1 MKNRIIRALLRIY
14 SAAWRNE
21 YGPEFQGILET
32 RSLKTREIFNVAWN
46 AAWQRIRATEPWV
59 LIGLAGFLLNAASF
73 TWLIVAPPPYSPE
86 LIFPPHVSPLRVA
99 GNLLVVMACGF
110 WTVARSGGTLPHAG
124 VQTMK
129 MTALTVAPAL
139 VVCALV
145 ISGALGVVV
154 LGPGDVPTTVVEHG
168 FAIAWYD
175 ADGVGLKPMAIV
187 LFILAGLLEN
197 WIWGA
202 LGGAFGRLVRKRSQ
216 TAA

>member
-14 SAAWRNE
+14 SAAWRKE
-21 YGPEFQGILET
+21 YGPELQGILET

-59 LIGLAGFLLNAASF
+59 LIGLVGFLLNAASF

-86 LIFPPHVSPLRVA
+86 LNFPPHFSPLRAA
-99 GNLLVVMACGF
+99 GNLLVVMAGGF

-129 MTALTVAPAL
+129 MTVVTVAPVL

-154 LGPGDVPTTVVEHG
+154 LGPGDAPTTAAEHG
-168 FAIAWYD
+168 FAIAWYN
-175 ADGVGLKPMAIV
+175 ADGVGLKPMTIV
-187 LFILAGLLEN
+187 LLILAGLLEN

-202 LGGAFGRLVRKRSQ
+202 RGGALGRLVRMRSQ

>member
-1 MKNRIIRALLRIY
+1 MKNRIIRALLRMY
-14 SAAWRNE
+14 SAAWRQE
-21 YGPEFQGILET
+21 YGPELQGILET

-59 LIGLAGFLLNAASF
+59 LIGLVGFLLNAASF

-86 LIFPPHVSPLRVA
+86 YTFPPHFSPLRTA
-99 GNLLVVMACGF
+99 GNLLVVMACGL

-129 MTALTVAPAL
+129 MTALTVAPVLA
-139 VVCALV
+139 VCALV
-145 ISGALGVVV
+145 LSGALGVIV
-154 LGPGDVPTTVVEHG
+154 LGPGDAPTTAVEHG
-168 FAIAWYD
+168 FAIAWYN

-187 LFILAGLLEN
+187 LLTLPGVLEN

-202 LGGAFGRLVRKRSQ
+202 LGGALGRLVRKRSQ